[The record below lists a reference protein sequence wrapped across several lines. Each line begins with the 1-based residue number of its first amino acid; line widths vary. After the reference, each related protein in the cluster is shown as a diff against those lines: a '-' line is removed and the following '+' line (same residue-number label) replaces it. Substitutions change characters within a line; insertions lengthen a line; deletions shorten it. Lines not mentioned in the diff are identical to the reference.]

1 MQRGQSV
8 CSEVGPCAA
17 RLERVQR
24 GRSVCSEVGACAARS
39 ERVQRGLVKKI
50 KKKLLKR
57 SVPPLSVLF
66 HDRYKNFIK

>member
-39 ERVQRGLVKKI
+39 ERVQRGLVKKNQKKII
-50 KKKLLKR
+50 KAQC
-57 SVPPLSVLF
+57 PPAIGTIS
-66 HDRYKNFIK
+66 